1 MQPAAVPGQD
11 QASNLENHKLPA
23 DQDWIP
29 RGNKSK
35 ARTNLV
41 VLRLLNELD
50 TEGRSPTVA
59 ELHLLRQYTGWGGLK
74 PAVDLQKARRA
85 QHLKYQYGD
94 QLAATLRWIEEWQE
108 IHNQIREAL
117 TEDAM
122 EQAYESSEYA
132 HYTSRT
138 VINAIW
144 SAVDRLGFRGGSAL
158 EPAVGVGHFVGLQPE
173 GAGRSNTS
181 WLLIDKDSTSAR
193 IARHLYPLADT
204 REAGFEDIRVKPN
217 SLDLAITNVPFSQ
230 SPVFDE
236 GNTAYSRLNL
246 HNYFIIRQLDL
257 LKPGAI
263 GAFITSAFTMD
274 SLDPTPRRMMA
285 ERADLLGAIRLP
297 NTAFK
302 ENAGTEVVA
311 DILFFRRKDD
321 SAFEGYDFL
330 HLHATTSIEGY
341 TEIPTNFPGTI
352 EEWLELSEDE
362 RKKKIQWSNTK
373 TAHNDGQRPIRV
385 DEFRVNQYFV
395 QHPHMVLGHLSL
407 KGTQYSKCS
416 MTVLPD
422 ESAALSDQ
430 LAQAVDH
437 LPQDVFA
444 AQAQKT
450 TSPTLLAEH
459 GARTGRLR
467 MVDSV
472 PMLPD
477 ETGELVTPKWYSNAP
492 NDMHRAE
499 LGRQVTDY
507 IALRDAVEDLVQ
519 AEAYGARTEERRAT
533 LDRIYTSYVAS
544 WGHLR
549 DAARNAMLHVD
560 RDFPLVG
567 ALEHM
572 RPATEAEIRAMH
584 PLMAPHRVKDLLA
597 KVAAGRKAFWV
608 YEKMPI
614 FREPTA
620 KPVERPAQAASLKDA
635 LDISDNWTGRV
646 DLQYMADLL
655 GQPPEMVADLLRS
668 SGLAYENP
676 RTGAWE
682 VAEIYLSGF
691 VVEKLKEAQD
701 AAQQD
706 PIYQSNVEALQAVQ
720 PERVPL
726 ERIIRPEDP
735 GDAPQI
741 GSRWIPGKTYEAF
754 AEETFGV
761 KVQVQYIEKLGTF
774 AIKWAS
780 PRTNYQWENL
790 KNTDT
795 WGVQYSEEVSRSGL
809 ARAGVELFERALSLR
824 SPVIEW
830 MEEDV
835 RCTDPKA
842 TEAAIEKI
850 ALMNEEFIRWIEKY
864 PSVGNELEDVF
875 NRIFTISRRTRY
887 TVPSIAYYP
896 GMAPTISMPDGRS
909 EPLIPKDHQKVV
921 AYRAVRNS
929 LMIAHGVGF
938 GKTLAA
944 IMILMELRRLG
955 LARKPMLAVMNSTL
969 QQIVNDIKRFY
980 PEAKV
985 HYPAAHMEGPLD
997 RKIFMAQTVMSEWDI
1012 VLIPHSMLNM
1022 IPNDPERE
1030 RDWIQNEIDDLVA
1043 TMETERDQHG
1053 KDAPAISELN
1063 KVVNS
1068 LKVKLKELLHR
1079 KKDDSLTFEQL
1090 GIDALIVDESHQ
1102 YKKLPFR
1109 SSLASGRSGVKGI
1122 DQGKSTGWGPNL
1134 LLKMRYVQQLN
1145 RGKNTAMMTGTPI
1158 TNTIAEVWTIMRYLR
1173 PDVLEKFGI
1182 STFDAFQTSFTVIK
1196 TEPERTATG
1205 AVKPVSRLTRFR
1217 FVQKLMDAWLEVA
1230 DAKFNAVDAGIKQ
1243 PALKDGEP
1251 RSVAIPPTE
1260 ELREFTQYL
1269 AWKFDEWRKMGA
1281 AEIKKN
1287 NYQAIPAKIAQ
1298 WAKIGAM
1305 DMRYINP
1312 DLPDNPDSKLN
1323 RALDRVKEIYDET
1336 TNMRLLDGT
1345 LPTEP
1350 RHGTQFLFSDQ
1361 IASVD
1366 GTINIYHDIK
1376 KRLVLRGIPARE
1388 ILIAHPTG
1396 GVTKKNRQQHI
1407 DKLQLGIYRIAI
1419 GHTASL
1425 GTGVNAQDLAA
1436 ALHHLDAPWMP
1447 KDIEQREGRVI
1458 RQGNLV
1464 WDQHGRQV
1472 EVNRWLAH
1480 SSFDGTLWGIL
1491 SAKAGMVGQAIDGS
1505 YEGDTMSD
1513 AGERVTASYT
1523 QAKAAATGDT
1533 RFIDRENYER
1543 QIQRLENARD
1553 TFLKGRRNAH
1563 KQVEILETT
1572 IPKMEANLVRDRQL
1586 ADDYARLFSDED
1598 TITLEVHGQRHVGR
1612 KAVTEALD
1620 RLIAERVQRWPF
1632 TFGEA
1637 DAIGW
1642 NPSFQRT
1649 LFSNTALISEHT
1661 YDRPAGMLALNGK
1674 PVALSEVVV
1683 VRDRSQAWTK
1693 GVQRSISEFQFRFV
1707 EDAILEK
1714 RIGTFNTGAGLLI
1727 SLRSVLR
1734 GIQEAPRE
1742 MDLLLDQKR
1751 KDLAT
1756 AKENLGG
1763 TFAKEEELAVLREA
1777 LARVEK
1783 SLVDD
1788 PEPVITEPTLPFYDI
1803 FVRSEELKQAAMERL
1818 RARGEEVVLTED
1830 IEDGDEDGDDEPEAM
1845 DSDTFAETETPR
1857 RPVALTRSKPM
1868 PNSAALHYPKDLFDL
1883 VGELAA

>member
-1 MQPAAVPGQD
+1 MQPAAVQGQD
-11 QASNLENHKLPA
+11 KALENHQLPA

-35 ARTNLV
+35 ARTNLD
-41 VLRLLNELD
+41 VLRLLNDLES
-50 TEGRSPTVA
+50 EGRSPTVA
-59 ELHLLRQYTGWGGLK
+59 EQHLLRQYTGWGGLK

-108 IHNQIREAL
+108 IHNQISEAL

-138 VINAIW
+138 VINAMW
-144 SAVDRLGFRGGSAL
+144 SAVERLGYRGGSAL

-173 GAGRSNTS
+173 GAGRCNTS

-230 SPVFDE
+230 SPVFDV
-236 GNTAYSRLNL
+236 GNKAYSRLSL

-263 GAFITSAFTMD
+263 GAFITSSFTMD

-321 SAFEGYDFL
+321 TAFVGHDFQ
-330 HLHATTSIEGY
+330 HLHPTTSIEGY
-341 TEIPTNFPGTI
+341 TEIPTNFPGNI
-352 EEWLELSEDE
+352 EEWLELSDEE

-385 DEFRVNQYFV
+385 DDFRVNQYFV
-395 QHPHMVLGHLSL
+395 LHPHMVLGHLSL
-407 KGTQYSKCS
+407 KGTQYNKCS
-416 MTVLPD
+416 MTVLPN

-430 LAQAVDH
+430 LALAIEH
-437 LPQDVFA
+437 LPQNVFA
-444 AQAQKT
+444 AQAQKSS
-450 TSPTLLAEH
+450 SPILLAEH
-459 GARTGRLR
+459 GARSRRLR
-467 MVDSV
+467 IVDNV
-472 PMLPD
+472 PMIPD
-477 ETGELVTPKWYSNAP
+477 DSGELVTPKWYTNAP
-492 NDMHRAE
+492 NDIHRAE
-499 LGRQVTDY
+499 LARQVTDY

-519 AEAYGARTEERRAT
+519 AEASGSETGERRAK
-533 LDRIYTSYVAS
+533 LDRIYTDYVMS
-544 WGHLR
+544 WGNVR
-549 DAARNAMLHVD
+549 DAARNSILHVD
-560 RDFPLVG
+560 RDFPIVG

-572 RPATEAEIRAMH
+572 RPATEAEIRMMH
-584 PLMAPHRVKDLLA
+584 PLFAPHQIKELLA
-597 KVAAGRKAFWV
+597 KFAAGRKSFWI

-614 FREPTA
+614 FREPTVR
-620 KPVERPAQAASLKDA
+620 PVERPVQAASLKDA

-646 DLQYMADLL
+646 DLDYMAQLL
-655 GQPPEMVADLLRS
+655 GETPPIIADLLRS
-668 SGLAYENP
+668 TGLAYENP

-691 VVEKLKEAQD
+691 VVEKLKEAQI

-706 PIYQSNVEALQAVQ
+706 PIYQANVEALEAVQ

-741 GSRWIPGKTYEAF
+741 GSRWIPGHIYEAF

-761 KVQVQYIEKLGTF
+761 SVQVQYIEKIGTF

-780 PRTNYQWENL
+780 PRTNLKWQNL

-795 WGVQYSEEVSRSGL
+795 WGVQYSEDVHRNGL
-809 ARAGVELFERALSLR
+809 ARTGVELFERALSLR

-830 MEEDV
+830 TEEEM
-835 RCTDPKA
+835 RYTDPKA
-842 TEAAIEKI
+842 TEAATEKI
-850 ALMNEEFIRWIEKY
+850 ALMNEEFIRYIEKY
-864 PSVGNELEDVF
+864 PSVGNQLEEVF

-887 TVPSIAYYP
+887 PVPSIAYYP
-896 GMAPTISMPDGRS
+896 GMAPSITMPDGRS

-955 LARKPMLAVMNSTL
+955 LAKKPMLAVMNATL

-980 PEAKV
+980 PEARV
-985 HYPAAHMEGPLD
+985 HAPGAQMEGPLD
-997 RKIFMAQTVMSEWDI
+997 RRIFMAQTVMSDWDI

-1022 IPNDPERE
+1022 IPNDPQRE
-1030 RDWIQNEIDDLVA
+1030 RDWITDEIDDLVS
-1043 TMETERDQHG
+1043 TIETERDQHG

-1063 KVVNS
+1063 KVVNT

-1134 LLKMRYVQQLN
+1134 LLKMRHVQQRN

-1173 PDVLEKFGI
+1173 PDVLEKFGM

-1230 DAKFNAVDAGIKQ
+1230 DAKFNAADAGIKQ

-1269 AWKFDEWRKMGA
+1269 AWKFDAWRNMGA
-1281 AEIKKN
+1281 AEIKRN
-1287 NYQAIPAKIAQ
+1287 NFQAIPAKIAQ

-1312 DLPDNPDSKLN
+1312 ELPDNPDSKLN

-1345 LPTEP
+1345 LPTTP

-1376 KRLVLRGIPARE
+1376 KRLIKRGIPARE

-1480 SSFDGTLWGIL
+1480 TSFDGTLWGIL

-1533 RFIDRENYER
+1533 RFIDKETYER

-1563 KQVEILETT
+1563 KQVETLEST

-1586 ADDYARLFSDED
+1586 ASDYALLFSEED
-1598 TITLEVHGQRHVGR
+1598 TITLEVQGQLHKGK
-1612 KAVTEALD
+1612 KAATEALD

-1632 TFGEA
+1632 TYAEA
-1637 DAIGW
+1637 DALGW
-1642 NPSFQRT
+1642 QPSFHRNLYSDT
-1649 LFSNTALISEHT
+1649 GYATEYT
-1661 YDRPAGMLALNGK
+1661 YDRPAGMITLNGK
-1674 PVALSEVVV
+1674 PVALTEVVV
-1683 VRDRSQAWTK
+1683 VRDRAEAWTK

-1714 RIGTFNTGAGLLI
+1714 RAGTFNTAAGLFI
-1727 SLRSVLR
+1727 SLRTVLK

-1783 SLVDD
+1783 SLAED
-1788 PEPVITEPTLPFYDI
+1788 PEPVITEPTLRFYDI
-1803 FVRSEELKQAAMERL
+1803 FVRSEDLKQAAMERL
-1818 RARGEEVVLTED
+1818 RARGEEVSLTED
-1830 IEDGDEDGDDEPEAM
+1830 IDDAEEDGDDEPESNGI
-1845 DSDTFAETETPR
+1845 DPFADMETPCV
-1857 RPVALTRSKPM
+1857 PVSVPKPK
-1868 PNSAALHYPKDLFDL
+1868 PAQNSAPLYYPKDLFEL
-1883 VGELAA
+1883 MGEMAA